1 MCLCSVYPQK
11 SRELVG
17 EERKERGEE
26 RKTAEIIAGLLFLG
40 VSAEM
45 AALHPAAGGRGGGV
59 ASCALPGGQGGPML
73 HATARQNPSQG
84 AV

>member
-1 MCLCSVYPQK
+1 MCLCSVYPRK
-11 SRELVG
+11 SRERVCDRQELVG

-45 AALHPAAGGRGGGV
+45 AALHLCSTWGPHAA
-59 ASCALPGGQGGPML
+59 CDCECLQ
-73 HATARQNPSQG
+73 ARQNPSQG